1 MSTTEILRVKKLRSG
16 AKLPDQATF
25 GSACHDVHALLDDSE
40 TVKTYSELLGN
51 PYETPIIDGIIQLEH
66 LHRYMIP
73 TGLSFEIPTGHV
85 IKAYPRSGLALKKGL
100 CLSNT
105 PGVIDSDYRGELMI
119 LITNY
124 GPRTTISHG
133 ERIAQIMLEKVI
145 LMKLQEVD
153 TLSETERGSGGFG
166 STGSH

>member
-1 MSTTEILRVKKLRSG
+1 MSTTEILKVIRLRSG
-16 AKLPDQATF
+16 AKLPDQATL
-25 GSACHDVHALLDDSE
+25 GSACHDVHALLRNSE
-40 TVKTYSELLGN
+40 TVRTYSELLGN
-51 PYETPIIDGIIQLEH
+51 PYETPVSDGIIQLQH
-66 LHRYMIP
+66 MHRYMIP
-73 TGLSFEIPTGHV
+73 TGLSFEIPIGHV

-124 GPRTTISHG
+124 GSKTTITDG

-145 LMKLQEVD
+145 FMKLEEVD
-153 TLSETERGSGGFG
+153 SLSETERGSGGFG